1 MRHKRPS
8 QAGEGGGQS
17 GALCRGLPASFDGSI
32 GPAQVVGDLIFSPV
46 GRAETGGGRGVGGI
60 FFKSALEESDGAFY
74 FFGRDVVLQI
84 AQALDVVIICG
95 GLRSALGNGGLLVL
109 RRELEFHVGCDA
121 FEDPVLQRSEE
132 RRVGKECRSRWS
144 PY

>member
-46 GRAETGGGRGVGGI
+46 GRAETGGGRGGGGV
-60 FFKSALEESDGAFY
+60 FFKSAVGERDGAFY
-74 FFGRDVVLQI
+74 FFWGGVVLQI
-84 AQALDVVIICG
+84 SQALGVVIIFG
-95 GLRSALGNGGLLVL
+95 GGGV
-109 RRELEFHVGCDA
+109 
-121 FEDPVLQRSEE
+121 
-132 RRVGKECRSRWS
+132 
-144 PY
+144 

>member
-46 GRAETGGGRGVGGI
+46 GRAETGGGRGVRGI

-95 GLRSALGNGGLLVL
+95 G
-109 RRELEFHVGCDA
+109 
-121 FEDPVLQRSEE
+121 RSEE
-132 RRVGKECRSRWS
+132 RRVGKESRAGGGRGADRRDK
-144 PY
+144 

>member
-46 GRAETGGGRGVGGI
+46 GRAETGGCPGGGGGFFLRMGEETSRLQPRFHLLLRFF
-60 FFKSALEESDGAFY
+60 FFKKKSISDEY
-74 FFGRDVVLQI
+74 KYHCCVQ
-84 AQALDVVIICG
+84 
-95 GLRSALGNGGLLVL
+95 
-109 RRELEFHVGCDA
+109 HT
-121 FEDPVLQRSEE
+121 
-132 RRVGKECRSRWS
+132 
-144 PY
+144 